1 MGYTDGGATR
11 QRTGQLRL
19 MTVREG
25 RLGHLLD
32 LLPLLGRS
40 LMVRRVSV
48 DAQQY

>member
-1 MGYTDGGATR
+1 MGYTDGDATR

-19 MTVREG
+19 MTIREG

-32 LLPLLGRS
+32 PLPLLGPP

-48 DAQQY
+48 DVQRH